1 MNIAALTLRDLEYL
15 IAVADHEHFGKAA
28 LAAHVSQ
35 PALSGQI
42 KKVEEF
48 LGVQL
53 FERSNRRVAITAI
66 GEHVVEQARVV
77 LEEARKI
84 AELVRSEREPL
95 TGALRLGAI
104 STLGPYYLPHVL
116 APLRKRFPQLTLH
129 LREGITDHLLA
140 DLRTGTLEAVL
151 ASPTAAFDESLH
163 VIPLFIEP
171 FLLAAPKT
179 HALAKKAGLRS
190 LDLRASD
197 MVLLE
202 DGHCL
207 KDQTLA
213 ICPANRRGNFHQYHA
228 TGLETLRH
236 LVAGGL
242 GYTLIPYLAA
252 KVDPK
257 LKKLICYRAFE
268 GKPIGREIALVAR
281 KRFARMRDI
290 EILAKYLKE
299 IRPQGTEAINL
310 K

>member
-1 MNIAALTLRDLEYL
+1 MNISALSLRDLEYL
-15 IAVADHEHFGKAA
+15 IAVADHGHFGKAA
-28 LAAHVSQ
+28 LAVHVSQ

-42 KKVEEF
+42 KKAEDF
-48 LGVQL
+48 LGVKL

-66 GEHVVEQARVV
+66 GEQVVEQARVV

-84 AELVRSEREPL
+84 AELVRSEHEPL

-116 APLRKRFPQLTLH
+116 APLRKRFPKLALH
-129 LREGITDHLLA
+129 LREGLTDTLLA
-140 DLRTGTLEAVL
+140 ELRAGTLEAVL
-151 ASPTAAFDESLH
+151 ASPTTAFDESLR
-163 VIPLFIEP
+163 VVPLFVEP

-179 HALAKKAGLRS
+179 HALAKKVGLRS
-190 LDLRASD
+190 LDLRANE

-213 ICPANRRGNFHQYHA
+213 ICPANRRGNIHQYHA
-228 TGLETLRH
+228 TSLETLRH

-252 KVDPK
+252 SNDPK
-257 LKKLICYRAFE
+257 LKNLICYRSFD
-268 GKPIGREIALVAR
+268 GKPIGREIVLACR
-281 KRFARMRDI
+281 KRFARMHDI
-290 EILAKYLKE
+290 EALADYLKE
-299 IRPQGTEAINL
+299 IRPKGTAAV
-310 K
+310 